1 MGILQNT
8 AHRPW
13 PLPSGRW
20 LMTQTWHNL
29 LFAHWPVENAILHPL
44 IPAGLELDTFEGQAW
59 LGIVPFRLSHVRL
72 NGLPRVPLVSYF
84 SEINVRTY
92 VLHDGIP
99 GVFFLSMD
107 TDNRFTTAL
116 ARPWFHL
123 PYYNARV
130 RMRVSASVYF
140 SSQRTARYASPA
152 TFCGCYNPSSAVYHS
167 EPGSLESWL
176 TERYCY
182 FSPGSRGRLYRC
194 DIHHDPWPLQKACL
208 HTLSNTMALSQGIS
222 LPEPDPLLHYCRK
235 LKAYIWPVRRAT
247 QEVSRRE
254 SNLATYNLSL

>member
-8 AHRPW
+8 LHSSHSIPV
-13 PLPSGRW
+13 GRW
-20 LMTQTWHNL
+20 IMTQTWHNL
-29 LFAHWPVENAILHPL
+29 LFAHWPVESGALYPL
-44 IPAGLELDTFEGQAW
+44 IPAELELDTFEGQAW
-59 LGIVPFRLSHVRL
+59 FGIIPFRLSHVRL
-72 NGLPRVPLVSYF
+72 NSMPRMPLVSYF

-123 PYYNARV
+123 PYYNAHVRMARV
-130 RMRVSASVYF
+130 RMRTSASICF
-140 SSQRTARYASPA
+140 SSQRTSRCASPA
-152 TFCGCYNPSSAVYHS
+152 AFCGCYSPTSAVYRS

-194 DIHHDPWPLQKACL
+194 DIHHDSWPLQKASL
-208 HTLSNTMALSQGIS
+208 HTLSNTMALSHNIS
-222 LPEPDPLLHYCRK
+222 LPEREPLLHYCHK
-235 LKAYIWPVRRAT
+235 LKAYIWPAA
-247 QEVSRRE
+247 E
-254 SNLATYNLSL
+254 L